1 LQLAVHPPAYG
12 LKAELQHS
20 LSPLNLAAMGKKTT
34 AFINDINKQIADLR
48 EPLVNLIGVADAMA
62 DKRREHGEL
71 MEKIQEVTDKYMPSN
86 KQADNRSSQKENP
99 EAKLAADPEFKKLDA
114 AMGKVNK
121 ELETLFDWK
130 DDLKGQ
136 LKKGRGDLDD
146 SLKTFEAFVKKK
158 KGAWFGSKKSVPD
171 AEKLIKDG
179 KDASKTIKEVVNK
192 IG

>member
-1 LQLAVHPPAYG
+1 
-12 LKAELQHS
+12 
-20 LSPLNLAAMGKKTT
+20 MGKKTT

>member
-1 LQLAVHPPAYG
+1 
-12 LKAELQHS
+12 
-20 LSPLNLAAMGKKTT
+20 MGKKTT

-62 DKRREHGEL
+62 DKRREHGDL

-179 KDASKTIKEVVNK
+179 KDVSKTIKEVVTK
-192 IG
+192 AG

>member
-1 LQLAVHPPAYG
+1 
-12 LKAELQHS
+12 
-20 LSPLNLAAMGKKTT
+20 MGKKTT

-48 EPLVNLIGVADAMA
+48 EPLVNLIGVADAMT
-62 DKRREHGEL
+62 DKRREHGDL

>member
-1 LQLAVHPPAYG
+1 
-12 LKAELQHS
+12 
-20 LSPLNLAAMGKKTT
+20 
-34 AFINDINKQIADLR
+34 
-48 EPLVNLIGVADAMA
+48 
-62 DKRREHGEL
+62 
-71 MEKIQEVTDKYMPSN
+71 
-86 KQADNRSSQKENP
+86 
-99 EAKLAADPEFKKLDA
+99 
-114 AMGKVNK
+114 MGKVNK

>member
-1 LQLAVHPPAYG
+1 
-12 LKAELQHS
+12 
-20 LSPLNLAAMGKKTT
+20 MGKKTT

-62 DKRREHGEL
+62 DKRREHGDL